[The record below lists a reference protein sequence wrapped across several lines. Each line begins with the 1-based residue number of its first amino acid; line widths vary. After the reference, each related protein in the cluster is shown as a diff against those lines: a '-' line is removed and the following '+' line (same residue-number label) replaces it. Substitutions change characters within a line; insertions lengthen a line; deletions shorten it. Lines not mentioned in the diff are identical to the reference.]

1 MLEKPGILTY
11 NLLKD
16 IVKQGVVRCE
26 TPVEEVQYQPASL
39 DVRLGKIAYRI
50 QSSFVPGNRT
60 VDDVLQGLLM
70 YPIDLESN
78 GILEKNQVYLVPL
91 MESLCLSQHLR
102 VRANPKST
110 TGRLDMLARVISD
123 YNSRFDEIRAGYRG
137 KLYLEVVPKSF
148 TVRVK
153 PGLSLNQLR
162 FIQGDYL
169 IDDPELKALY
179 QREPL
184 LYDAEDQPIGLD
196 QADIQD
202 GLLMSVDLQGE
213 KNQGIIGYKA
223 KKNSD
228 IVDLSRIGYYDVA
241 DFWEPICRHKEDQ
254 LILEPEEFYLLRSKE
269 KVRIPPDCSAEMV
282 AYDIGAGEFR
292 VHYAGFFDPGFGY
305 GAGNIPGTYAVLEV
319 RSHEVPYRIS
329 HGQPF
334 CKIQYGRNIEAPQV
348 LYGSGT
354 TSNYQRQRLS
364 LSKQFKQ
371 QRQPIET

>member
-1 MLEKPGILTY
+1 MTETPGILTY
-11 NLLKD
+11 QLLKD
-16 IVKQGVVRCE
+16 VVEQRIVVCE
-26 TPVEEVQYQPASL
+26 TPLEEAQYQPASL
-39 DVRLGKIAYRI
+39 DVRLGNIAYRI
-50 QSSFVPGNRT
+50 RSSFVPGNRT
-60 VDDVLQGLLM
+60 VDDVLQDLLM

-91 MESLCLSQHLR
+91 IESLHLPQELR

-110 TGRLDMLARVISD
+110 TGRLDMLTRVISD
-123 YNSRFDEIRAGYRG
+123 YSSRFDEIRAGYRG

-162 FIQGDYL
+162 FIQGDCL
-169 IDDPELKALY
+169 IHDQELKALY
-179 QREPL
+179 QYAPL
-184 LYDAEDQPIGLD
+184 LYDADDQPISGK
-196 QADIQD
+196 QAGIRD
-202 GLLMSVDLQGE
+202 GLLMCVDLRGG

-228 IVDLSRIGYYDVA
+228 IVDLSQIGCYNVT
-241 DFWEPICRHKEDQ
+241 DFWDPIYRHKSDQ
-254 LILEPEEFYLLRSKE
+254 LILEPEEFHLLCSKE
-269 KVRIPPDCSAEMV
+269 KVRIPPDYSAEMV

-305 GAGNIPGTYAVLEV
+305 GSGDILGTYAVLEV

-334 CKIQYGRNIEAPQV
+334 CKIQYARNVEPPEV
-348 LYGSGT
+348 LYGT
-354 TSNYQRQRLS
+354 EIKSNYQRQQLS

-371 QRQPIET
+371 ER